1 MTAAVDGAIS
11 DRASATFGIR
21 SVSSHL
27 TPQGYHQF
35 VINGKPVLIRGA
47 GWAPDMFLRD
57 DPKRMEAEFSY
68 VVNLGLNTIRSE
80 GKLEDAAL
88 LRSRGPRRH
97 HDPARLGVLR
107 QVGIVGQDGRR
118 AVGCGGREGGCRLD
132 GERGASAA
140 KPPVGDRISDR
151 QRQCAASGD
160 LEDVCR
166 YLACRRL
173 AAADHRG
180 GGDQATAETG
190 PSGMKMA
197 GPYCGFR
204 RPIGMPISWA
214 ARSGSTPK

>member
-11 DRASATFGIR
+11 DQASATFGIR

-27 TPQGYHQF
+27 TQHGYLQF

-80 GKLEDAAL
+80 GKLENERFYDLADRNGIMI
-88 LRSRGPRRH
+88 LR
-97 HDPARLGVLR
+97 RLGVLR
-107 QVGIVGQDGRR
+107 QMGIGGRDGWR
-118 AVGCGGREGGCRLD
+118 AVGCCGREGGASLD
-132 GERGASAA
+132 GKRSASAA
-140 KPPVGDRISDR
+140 QSPLRDRISDR
-151 QRQCAASGD
+151 QRPRTSAGD
-160 LEDVCR
+160 REDVRR

-180 GGDQATAETG
+180 GD
-190 PSGMKMA
+190 
-197 GPYCGFR
+197 
-204 RPIGMPISWA
+204 
-214 ARSGSTPK
+214 